1 MLAEVNVNKL
11 DVKSEYFFDLLQR
24 IKQRPGM
31 YLGKCSITRL
41 RAFLDGYETARAELG
56 FPDTE
61 QQQQLDGF
69 QEWIQERYQITSTH
83 GWDSIILFF
92 SVDEKD
98 ALDKFFKL
106 LEEFLYQAKIV
117 EDKHNLVE
125 IS

>member
-106 LEEFLYQAKIV
+106 LEEFLSQAKIV
-117 EDKHNLVE
+117 EDKHNLV
-125 IS
+125 

>member
-1 MLAEVNVNKL
+1 METTVKTEVANYKPE
-11 DVKSEYFFDLLQR
+11 VKSEYLLDLLQR

-41 RAFLDGYETARAELG
+41 RAFLDGYGMARAELG
-56 FPDTE
+56 VPRSQEEHD
-61 QQQQLDGF
+61 LNGF
-69 QEWIQERYQITSTH
+69 QEWIQERYKITSTH

-106 LEEFLYQAKIV
+106 LEEFLNQAKIA
-117 EDKHNLVE
+117 EDKHN
-125 IS
+125 

>member
-1 MLAEVNVNKL
+1 MLAEVSVNKL

-61 QQQQLDGF
+61 QQ
-69 QEWIQERYQITSTH
+69 
-83 GWDSIILFF
+83 
-92 SVDEKD
+92 
-98 ALDKFFKL
+98 
-106 LEEFLYQAKIV
+106 
-117 EDKHNLVE
+117 
-125 IS
+125 

>member
-11 DVKSEYFFDLLQR
+11 EVKSEYFFDLLQR

-117 EDKHNLVE
+117 DDKHNLV
-125 IS
+125 

>member
-106 LEEFLYQAKIV
+106 LEEFLDQAKIV
-117 EDKHNLVE
+117 EDKHNLV
-125 IS
+125 

>member
-1 MLAEVNVNKL
+1 METIVKTEVVNNKPE
-11 DVKSEYFFDLLQR
+11 VKSEYLLDLLQR

-41 RAFLDGYETARAELG
+41 RAFLDGYGMARAELDV
-56 FPDTE
+56 PRS
-61 QQQQLDGF
+61 QQEHDLNGF

-106 LEEFLYQAKIV
+106 LEEFLNQAKIA
-117 EDKHNLVE
+117 EDKDN
-125 IS
+125 

>member
-1 MLAEVNVNKL
+1 METSVKTEVVNNKPE
-11 DVKSEYFFDLLQR
+11 VKSEYLLDLLQR

-41 RAFLDGYETARAELG
+41 RAFLDGYGMARAELDV
-56 FPDTE
+56 PRS
-61 QQQQLDGF
+61 QQEHDLNGF

-106 LEEFLYQAKIV
+106 LEEFLNQAKIA
-117 EDKHNLVE
+117 EDKDN
-125 IS
+125 

>member
-1 MLAEVNVNKL
+1 METIVKTEIVNNKPE
-11 DVKSEYFFDLLQR
+11 VKSEYLLDLLQR

-41 RAFLDGYETARAELG
+41 RAFLDGYGMARAELDV
-56 FPDTE
+56 PRS
-61 QQQQLDGF
+61 QQEHDLNGF

-106 LEEFLYQAKIV
+106 LEEFLNQAKIA
-117 EDKHNLVE
+117 EDKE
-125 IS
+125 T

>member
-1 MLAEVNVNKL
+1 METIVKTEVVNNKPE
-11 DVKSEYFFDLLQR
+11 VKSEYLLDLLQR

-41 RAFLDGYETARAELG
+41 RAFLDGYGMARAELDV
-56 FPDTE
+56 PRS
-61 QQQQLDGF
+61 QQEHDLNGF

-106 LEEFLYQAKIV
+106 LEEFLNQAKIA
-117 EDKHNLVE
+117 EDKE
-125 IS
+125 T

>member
-1 MLAEVNVNKL
+1 METIVKTEVVNHKPE
-11 DVKSEYFFDLLQR
+11 VKSEYLLDLLQR

-41 RAFLDGYETARAELG
+41 RAFLDGYGMARAELDV
-56 FPDTE
+56 PRS
-61 QQQQLDGF
+61 QQEHDLNGF

-106 LEEFLYQAKIV
+106 LEEFLNQAKIA
-117 EDKHNLVE
+117 EDKE
-125 IS
+125 T

>member
-69 QEWIQERYQITSTH
+69 QEWIQERYKITSTH

-106 LEEFLYQAKIV
+106 LEEFLKIDRIT
-117 EDKHNLVE
+117 EDKEN
-125 IS
+125 

>member
-117 EDKHNLVE
+117 EDKHNLL
-125 IS
+125 

>member
-56 FPDTE
+56 FADTE

-117 EDKHNLVE
+117 EDKHNLV
-125 IS
+125 

>member
-31 YLGKCSITRL
+31 YWGKCSITRL

-98 ALDKFFKL
+98 ALDKLFKL

-117 EDKHNLVE
+117 EDKHNLV
-125 IS
+125 

>member
-1 MLAEVNVNKL
+1 METSVKIEVANNKPE
-11 DVKSEYFFDLLQR
+11 VKSEYLLDLLQR

-41 RAFLDGYETARAELG
+41 RAFLDGYGMARAELDV
-56 FPDTE
+56 PRS
-61 QQQQLDGF
+61 QQEHDLNGF

-106 LEEFLYQAKIV
+106 LEEFLNQAKIA
-117 EDKHNLVE
+117 EDKHN
-125 IS
+125 

>member
-1 MLAEVNVNKL
+1 METSVKTEFANKTPEIQ
-11 DVKSEYFFDLLQR
+11 SEYLLDLLAR

-41 RAFLDGYETARAELG
+41 RAFLDGYGMARGELG
-56 FPDTE
+56 LPRSQQE
-61 QQQQLDGF
+61 QALNGF

-92 SVDEKD
+92 SADEKD

-106 LEEFLYQAKIV
+106 LEEFLSCDKIAEV
-117 EDKHNLVE
+117 KDN
-125 IS
+125 

>member
-11 DVKSEYFFDLLQR
+11 DVKNEYFFDLLQR

-41 RAFLDGYETARAELG
+41 RAFLDGYGMARAELG

-61 QQQQLDGF
+61 EQQQLDGF

-106 LEEFLYQAKIV
+106 LEEFLNQAKIA
-117 EDKHNLVE
+117 EDKE
-125 IS
+125 T

>member
-1 MLAEVNVNKL
+1 METSVKTEVGNHKPEVE
-11 DVKSEYFFDLLQR
+11 SEYLLDLLQR

-41 RAFLDGYETARAELG
+41 RAFLDGYGMARAELDV
-56 FPDTE
+56 PRS
-61 QQQQLDGF
+61 QQEHDLNGF

-106 LEEFLYQAKIV
+106 LEEFLDLAKIA
-117 EDKHNLVE
+117 EDKHN
-125 IS
+125 

>member
-1 MLAEVNVNKL
+1 MDFKSGYKKDIKL
-11 DVKSEYFFDLLQR
+11 R
-24 IKQRPGM
+24 
-31 YLGKCSITRL
+31 
-41 RAFLDGYETARAELG
+41 
-56 FPDTE
+56 
-61 QQQQLDGF
+61 QLTD
-69 QEWIQERYQITSTH
+69 
-83 GWDSIILFF
+83 DSIILFF

>member
-1 MLAEVNVNKL
+1 METSVKTEVVNNKPE
-11 DVKSEYFFDLLQR
+11 VKSEYLLDLLQR

-41 RAFLDGYETARAELG
+41 RAFLDGYGMARAELDV
-56 FPDTE
+56 PRS
-61 QQQQLDGF
+61 QQEHDLNGF

-106 LEEFLYQAKIV
+106 LEEFMNQAKIA
-117 EDKHNLVE
+117 EDKDN
-125 IS
+125 

>member
-24 IKQRPGM
+24 MKQRPGM

-41 RAFLDGYETARAELG
+41 RAFLDGYETDRAELG
-56 FPDTE
+56 FAHTE

-98 ALDKFFKL
+98 ALDKFFKV

-117 EDKHNLVE
+117 EDKHNLV
-125 IS
+125 

>member
-117 EDKHNLVE
+117 EDKHNLV
-125 IS
+125 

>member
-1 MLAEVNVNKL
+1 
-11 DVKSEYFFDLLQR
+11 
-24 IKQRPGM
+24 M

-92 SVDEKD
+92 SVN
-98 ALDKFFKL
+98 FSIKL
-106 LEEFLYQAKIV
+106 RLLRTSTI
-117 EDKHNLVE
+117 
-125 IS
+125 

>member
-106 LEEFLYQAKIV
+106 LEEFLYQAEIV
-117 EDKHNLVE
+117 EDKHNLV
-125 IS
+125 